1 MKIKSVYLLFVLLCF
16 PLWLAQDDEDQLIQ
30 YCNQKSLL
38 SGNTFT
44 YIGNDWDRAY
54 NDVASYATLR
64 TENNENFCCYMKI
77 KFENELYDEK
87 YTQWGCIEVSFFNL
101 GSLSDDDVFKAFLDE
116 KETNIS
122 RASNVTVKNL
132 DIDCSAKFINIF
144 TLSLLLFLL

>member
-16 PLWLAQDDEDQLIQ
+16 PLCLAQDDEDQLIQ

-64 TENNENFCCYMKI
+64 TENNENLCCYMKI

-87 YTQWGCIEVSFFNL
+87 YTQ
-101 GSLSDDDVFKAFLDE
+101 
-116 KETNIS
+116 
-122 RASNVTVKNL
+122 
-132 DIDCSAKFINIF
+132 
-144 TLSLLLFLL
+144 